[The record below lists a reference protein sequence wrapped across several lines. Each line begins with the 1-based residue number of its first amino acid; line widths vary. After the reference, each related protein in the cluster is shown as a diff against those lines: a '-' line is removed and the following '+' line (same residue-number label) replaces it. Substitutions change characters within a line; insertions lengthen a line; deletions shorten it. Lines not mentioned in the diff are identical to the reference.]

1 MTRVDEF
8 NSFYHVTSA
17 QALQV
22 AYAIC
27 GDRHVAREA
36 IVDAYRRAWRDWA
49 KIRQHDPLSYV
60 RAEAWK
66 LTAINRGTHPL
77 RRRREGDSDTSLLEA
92 LADLDNDERRLIVLM
107 TLGNVDLEVASKEV
121 GVPAEEGIELVTN
134 ALTSLEHT
142 LGQSIDEIERR
153 FQGLGTI
160 TQSIQLPDAGTVRK
174 MARSGRRRNAIALVA
189 AAIAFAVIGGLAITD
204 GDTFASSNDL
214 PVREKIGAERPDQVL
229 NAQKLDTSNLLTVA
243 QVRRLDPDRS
253 WKIVNT
259 DEDVKN
265 VKPYATCPTK
275 RFADSDPLRVFVR
288 TYETGGLD
296 HERVA
301 QAIEV
306 SRSPAVAEQAYHR
319 LVGWYS
325 NCEHPRVQLVDSF
338 IVKRP
343 FGDFQ
348 ILRLRSHRF
357 PERTFTVGF
366 SHSGTVTSTLV
377 HEADGTTGPTIQEF
391 ARTLNDSVLRVCVD
405 SGGTC
410 TKSIQVLQAN
420 PPATTKAPAFLGIV
434 DLPPI
439 ASIDKVWAGTDPT
452 AADKNP
458 AMTLCDNA
466 KFTGADV
473 LRASSRVFLIPEATE
488 LPAQFG
494 VAETVARFDSTSK
507 AKAFAATIGAR
518 VEKCPSVN
526 LSAAIDQRR
535 ALTSASTEGAAW
547 RIAFNLAKSTKVY
560 YRMALIRRG
569 ADVAQVTFTSA
580 EGYDLSRAEF
590 ESLANRAGQRLVY
603 MR

>member
-8 NSFYHVTSA
+8 NSFYRATSA

-22 AYAIC
+22 TYAMC
-27 GDRHVAREA
+27 GDRQVAREA
-36 IVDAYRRAWRDWA
+36 TIDAYRRSWRDWA

-60 RAEAWK
+60 RTEAWK
-66 LTAINRGTHPL
+66 LTAISKGTHLL
-77 RRRREGDSDTSLLEA
+77 RRRREDDSDTSLLDA
-92 LADLDNDERRLIVLM
+92 LSDLGSDERRLIVLM
-107 TLGNVDLEVASKEV
+107 TLGDVDLEVASREV
-121 GVPAEEGIELVTN
+121 DVPAEEGIELVTN
-134 ALTSLEHT
+134 ALTELEHS

-153 FQGLGTI
+153 LRGLRVI
-160 TQSIQLPDAGTVRK
+160 TQPIPLPDAATVRK
-174 MARSGRRRNAIALVA
+174 LARSGRRRNAFALIA
-189 AAIAFAVIGGLAITD
+189 AALAFAVIGGLVITD
-204 GDTFASSNDL
+204 GDTFASSGDL

-229 NAQKLDTSNLLTVA
+229 NAQKVDTSNLLTVA
-243 QVRRLDPDRS
+243 QVRRLDPKRA
-253 WKIVNT
+253 WKIVDT
-259 DEDVKN
+259 DTDVN
-265 VKPYATCPTK
+265 SIKPYATCPTK
-275 RFADSDPLRVFVR
+275 RFADPDPLRVFVR
-288 TYETGGLD
+288 TYETGELD

-306 SRSPAVAEQAYHR
+306 SRSAKVAQQAYHR
-319 LVGWYS
+319 LVRWYS

-377 HEADGTTGPTIQEF
+377 HEAEGTSGPSIEEF
-391 ARTLNDSVLRVCVD
+391 AQTLNDSVLRVCVD

-410 TKSIQVLQAN
+410 SRSIQVLPAD
-420 PPATTKAPAFLGIV
+420 PPATSKAPAFLGIV

-439 ASIDKVWAGTDPT
+439 ASIDKVWAGTDP
-452 AADKNP
+452 ASAVKNP
-458 AMTLCDNA
+458 AQTLCDNA
-466 KFTGADV
+466 RFTGEDV
-473 LRASSRVFLIPEATE
+473 LSASSRVFLIPEAKE

-494 VAETVARFDSTSK
+494 VAETVARFDSVRR
-507 AKAFAATIGAR
+507 AKSFVSTTAER
-518 VEKCPSVN
+518 VEKCPDVN

-535 ALTSASTEGAAW
+535 KLKSVNTAGNSW
-547 RIAFNLAKSTKVY
+547 RIAFEVDKSTKVY

-580 EGYDLSRAEF
+580 KGYDLSRGEF
-590 ESLANRAGQRLVY
+590 EQLANRAGQRLVY
-603 MR
+603 MK